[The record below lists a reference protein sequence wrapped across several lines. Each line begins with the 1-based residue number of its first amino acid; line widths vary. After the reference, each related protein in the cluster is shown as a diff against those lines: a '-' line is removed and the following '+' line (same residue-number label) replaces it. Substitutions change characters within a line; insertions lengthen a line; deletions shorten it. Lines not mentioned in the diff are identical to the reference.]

1 MGKTNAEKYMQYA
14 ICVKKKKKGKS
25 MLSAC
30 ACCAQKSLEDA
41 SETGITVRLFG
52 GGLVSYNSLR
62 VRETSVPFRPHPPRT
77 EPDLRP
83 LVAGAGSAWEG
94 AGLRAQPISHLVVW
108 GHHTNH

>member
-1 MGKTNAEKYMQYA
+1 MLF
-14 ICVKKKKKGKS
+14 VLKKKKKEKE
-25 MLSAC
+25 
-30 ACCAQKSLEDA
+30 CCLPVRAVHRNLWKTPQK
-41 SETGITVRLFG
+41 
-52 GGLVSYNSLR
+52 LVSQFACLEGAWCLTTASVSLKP
-62 VRETSVPFRPHPPRT
+62 VPFRPHPPRT